1 MPDST
6 IASSQTPRKL
16 TRATAACAVCR
27 QKKVKCFFREG
38 QTACST
44 CQKDNLECIILS
56 DDRRKNP
63 RSQAYTYVLEDRIR
77 YLESFVQRVV
87 YQKPSLEQTSTG
99 SQHKSFP
106 IPHEQAGPPF
116 PPADALWENP
126 VERSR
131 QSREFPPLDHHHDGN
146 RTSDADGPA
155 MSTSL
160 SQEEKDQL
168 DAYWSTCN
176 AVLPL
181 VVQSLFEADRAARRL
196 RYYSRTLQACMIATG
211 ALYAAADPSRQ
222 RHFHRVARNFS
233 IDDFAHE
240 CVATV
245 QSFLLL
251 ADLECAIGNLQRARA
266 HHVEAGKMLTRILET
281 TTSAQADEAVYRTV
295 IFYTV
300 TSQFWHT
307 IPSATRVQR
316 RPGYPTSNNDSAFRE
331 ALAHCALLCS
341 GAQAR
346 RSVCDSWIEF
356 IGIATAATT
365 LAQSNSSTEYA
376 PDLERLAGVDAG
388 CHRWY
393 SRLSWDW
400 RCLSQSRHPPSA
412 EVFVLLMFYHST
424 LICLHRRTAGYH
436 MTVDRSTGGSTWS
449 KDMLSSIS
457 RNACLKNSIRLSEVI
472 TGYEQHYQV
481 THLGVRAVYFVLAAS
496 AVLADEI
503 YAEGLKSEL
512 EIGHLSA
519 LSDTLTEL
527 SGSFQLAERPAKL
540 LSKLVGMAQSGS
552 GLDPGPG
559 TDFLTY
565 LMDSIGVD

>member
-6 IASSQTPRKL
+6 IASSHTPRRL
-16 TRATAACAVCR
+16 TRATAACA
-27 QKKVKCFFREG
+27 
-38 QTACST
+38 
-44 CQKDNLECIILS
+44 
-56 DDRRKNP
+56 
-63 RSQAYTYVLEDRIR
+63 AYTYVLEDRIR

-87 YQKPSLEQTSTG
+87 YQKSPLEQTSTG
-99 SQHKSFP
+99 SQHESFP
-106 IPHEQAGPPF
+106 IPHEQAGPL

-131 QSREFPPLDHHHDGN
+131 QSREFPPLDHHDGN
-146 RTSDADGPA
+146 RTSDVDGPA

-181 VVQSLFEADRAARRL
+181 VVKSLFEADRAAHRL

-211 ALYAAADPSRQ
+211 ALYSAADPSRQ

-251 ADLECAIGNLQRARA
+251 ADLECAIGNLRRARA

-316 RPGYPTSNNDSAFRE
+316 RPGYPTLNNDSAFRE

-376 PDLERLAGVDAG
+376 PDLERLAGVDAD
-388 CHRWY
+388 CHR
-393 SRLSWDW
+393 
-400 RCLSQSRHPPSA
+400 C
-412 EVFVLLMFYHST
+412 MFYHST

-472 TGYEQHYQV
+472 TGYKQHYQV
-481 THLGVRAVYFVLAAS
+481 THLGVRAVYFVLAAL

-540 LSKLVGMAQSGS
+540 LSKLVGTAQSGS
-552 GLDPGPG
+552 RLDPGLG

-565 LMDSIGVD
+565 LMDSVGVD